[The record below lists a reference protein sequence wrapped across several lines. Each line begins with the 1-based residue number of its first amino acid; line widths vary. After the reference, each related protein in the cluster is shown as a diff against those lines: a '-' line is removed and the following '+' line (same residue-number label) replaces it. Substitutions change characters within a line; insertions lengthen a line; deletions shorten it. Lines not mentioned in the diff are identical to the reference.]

1 MQERQDASEAS
12 GGKGLQELPVIPRLA
27 SVYNTKWIGSLAFT
41 RSTVIVSELHKAYPS
56 NRGLLPVLKGVS
68 LCLEQGQILG
78 IIGRSGAGKSTLL
91 RCLNRLEIPDSGD
104 ILIGQQ
110 SLVQATEQARC
121 DILRRIGTVFQN
133 FNLLSRRTV
142 LQNIA
147 LPLEFMGASPDE
159 ITVKTR
165 HIAALVGLSDKHHA
179 YPSQLSGGQRQRVA
193 IARALVADVSLL
205 LCDEFTSA
213 LDPETSLEILSLLR
227 DLNQRLGVTIILITH
242 DMSVV
247 REICDQ
253 VCVMDDGQIVEAG
266 SVESILLMPQH
277 EVTQSLVS
285 NLFMK
290 DLPHAIHEFL
300 HADPFESDHVVLR
313 LAFSGNSAHQPII
326 AALIEEFHIPVNIIA
341 GSLDHVREI
350 AFGSLVVTL
359 PGQDPLLSEVLKH
372 FHAHHVAAE
381 ILGFIP
387 SP

>member
-1 MQERQDASEAS
+1 
-12 GGKGLQELPVIPRLA
+12 
-27 SVYNTKWIGSLAFT
+27 LAFT
-41 RSTVIVSELHKAYPS
+41 RSTVIVSDLYKAYQS
-56 NRGLLPVLKGVS
+56 SQGLLPVLKGVS
-68 LCLEQGQILG
+68 LYLEQGQILG

-91 RCLNRLEIPDSGD
+91 RCLNCLEIADSGD

-110 SLVQATEQARC
+110 SLMQATEQARC
-121 DILRRIGTVFQN
+121 EILRKIGTVFQN

-159 ITVKTR
+159 ITVKTQR
-165 HIAALVGLSDKHHA
+165 IAALVGLGDKHHA

-227 DLNQRLGVTIILITH
+227 DLNQRLGVTIVLITH

-253 VCVMDDGQIVEAG
+253 VCVMDDGRIVEAG

-313 LAFSGNSAHQPII
+313 LAFSGHSAHQPII
-326 AALIEEFHIPVNIIA
+326 ASLIEEFHIPVNIIA
-341 GSLDHVREI
+341 GSLDHVREV

-372 FHAHHVAAE
+372 FQAHHVAAE